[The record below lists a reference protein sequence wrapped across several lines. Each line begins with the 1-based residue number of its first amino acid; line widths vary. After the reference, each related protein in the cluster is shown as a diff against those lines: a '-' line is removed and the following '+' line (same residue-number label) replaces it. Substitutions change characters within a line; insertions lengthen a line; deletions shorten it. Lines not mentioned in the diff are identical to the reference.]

1 MRAALEWTGRQG
13 AWLLFTGVLAGLVV
27 PPLATLAWPTVLPV
41 TFILFVSSLLRLD
54 WSLVL
59 QHIRRPARG
68 LLIVA
73 AILVGAP
80 LLAALVFQ
88 LLPAP
93 PSLASSIILTTTTTP
108 LISSPAFALLLGLE
122 AELAL
127 IVLLL
132 AMLLVPVTMP
142 LLTLALLGLQ
152 IDLSFGELMG
162 RLALFVGAGF
172 ACALGLRAWLGPSR
186 IKAEARLLDG
196 VNVVL
201 LVVFAVGVMDGVTG
215 RLFAEPRHVLLFT
228 GAAFALNATQQAVGA
243 LAFWWAG
250 RRTALTVGLVFGYRN
265 MALALAV
272 LADVAPRD
280 FLLYVAVAQL
290 PMYMFPMITRP
301 VYRRLLK
308 G

>member
-27 PPLATLAWPTVLPV
+27 PPLATVLRPAVLPV
-41 TFILFVSSLLRLD
+41 TFILFVASLVRLD
-54 WSLVL
+54 WTLVL
-59 QHIRRPARG
+59 HHIRRPAKA

-80 LLAALVFQ
+80 LAAAAVVKF
-88 LLPAP
+88 LPAP
-93 PSLASSIILTTTTTP
+93 TGLATSIILTTTTTP
-108 LISSPAFALLLGLE
+108 LLSSPAFALLLGLE

-127 IVLLL
+127 IVVLL
-132 AMLLVPVTMP
+132 AMILIPVTMP
-142 LLTLALLGLQ
+142 ALALALLGLQ
-152 IDLSFGELMG
+152 IDLSFAELMG

-172 ACALGLRAWLGPSR
+172 ACALGLRAWLGPAR

-196 VNVVL
+196 VNVVF
-201 LVVFAVGVMDGVTG
+201 LVVFAVGVMEGVTE
-215 RLFAEPRHVLLFT
+215 RLLAEPGHVLLFT
-228 GAAFALNATQQAVGA
+228 ATAFALNATQQVLGTAI
-243 LAFWWAG
+243 FWIAG

-272 LADVAPRD
+272 LADVAPPD

-290 PMYMFPMITRP
+290 PMYMFPMVTRP
-301 VYRRLLK
+301 IYRRLLK

>member
-1 MRAALEWTGRQG
+1 MESKTGY
-13 AWLLFTGVLAGLVV
+13 GL
-27 PPLATLAWPTVLPV
+27 
-41 TFILFVSSLLRLD
+41 D
-54 WSLVL
+54 
-59 QHIRRPARG
+59 
-68 LLIVA
+68 VA
-73 AILVGAP
+73 
-80 LLAALVFQ
+80 
-88 LLPAP
+88 
-93 PSLASSIILTTTTTP
+93 
-108 LISSPAFALLLGLE
+108 
-122 AELAL
+122 
-127 IVLLL
+127 
-132 AMLLVPVTMP
+132 
-142 LLTLALLGLQ
+142 
-152 IDLSFGELMG
+152 
-162 RLALFVGAGF
+162 
-172 ACALGLRAWLGPSR
+172 
-186 IKAEARLLDG
+186 AEARLLDG

>member
-1 MRAALEWTGRQG
+1 MRAFLEWTGRQG

-27 PPLATLAWPTVLPV
+27 PPLAAWLRPAVLPV
-41 TFILFVSSLLRLD
+41 TFMLFVASLVRLD

-59 QHIRRPARG
+59 HHIRRPRRA
-68 LLIVA
+68 LLIVV
-73 AILVGAP
+73 AIMVGAP
-80 LLAALVFQ
+80 LVAALAFKA
-88 LLPAP
+88 LPAP
-93 PSLASSIILTTTTTP
+93 DTLATSIILTTTTTP
-108 LISSPAFALLLGLE
+108 LLSSPAFALLLGLE

-127 IVLLL
+127 IVVLL
-132 AMLLVPVTMP
+132 AMILVPVTMP
-142 LLTLALLGLQ
+142 VLALALLGLE
-152 IDLSFGELMG
+152 INLSFAELMG

-172 ACALGLRAWLGPSR
+172 ACAMALRAWIGPGG

-215 RLFAEPRHVLLFT
+215 RLIAEPGHVLLFT
-228 GAAFALNATQQAVGA
+228 AAAFVLNATQQALGTA
-243 LAFWWAG
+243 IFWIAG

-272 LADVAPRD
+272 LADVAPPD

-301 VYRRLLK
+301 IYRRLLK
-308 G
+308 V